1 MNPMSLSC
9 LTIGPG
15 PIQGIIFL
23 E

>member
-1 MNPMSLSC
+1 MSLSC